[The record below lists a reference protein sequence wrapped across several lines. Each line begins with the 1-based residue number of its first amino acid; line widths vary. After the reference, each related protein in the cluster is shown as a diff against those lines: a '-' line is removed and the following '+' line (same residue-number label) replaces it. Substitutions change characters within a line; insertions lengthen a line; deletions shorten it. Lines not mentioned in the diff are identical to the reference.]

1 MPKPDASAAPPRAE
15 HPYHMYDAIMSQP
28 AAVEAVLASPADG
41 FERAAEAVNEA
52 DRVYLTG
59 MGTSLHAAAV
69 GRYLLHHV
77 LGPEADVRVESAFE
91 LANRGT
97 FSRSDALIVVSHR
110 GWKRYAARVVELGN
124 AGRAYTVAVTGKGGG
139 DPVRAASTVLETCD
153 QERSSAHTVSYTT
166 ALAALAR
173 VAVEAGRAA
182 GRTEAADAL
191 WKDLGGAPAGIAAVL
206 RKEGRFVALAEDLAS
221 VERAVLLGSGPDV
234 ATAREAALKIVETSY
249 IAVHAY
255 ELEQLLHGLLAGL
268 HGNELAIQV
277 ANEGTP
283 AKRAAE
289 VAGALEAIGCR
300 QLGIVQ
306 EGSSVDPD
314 LFHWAF
320 RTPRT
325 LEALAPLVN
334 IVPLQLLSYYI
345 AVEKGHDP
353 DEARRSDAKFREAK
367 ARYAL

>member
-1 MPKPDASAAPPRAE
+1 MPKPDSSKAPPRAG

-28 AAVEAVLASPADG
+28 AAVEAVLASPAEG
-41 FERAAEAVNEA
+41 FEGAAEAVNEA

-59 MGTSLHAAAV
+59 MGTSLHAATV
-69 GRYLLHHV
+69 GRYLFHHV

-97 FSRSDALIVVSHR
+97 FSRDDAVIVVSHR
-110 GWKRYAARVVELGN
+110 GWKRYAARVVELAK
-124 AGRAYTVAVTGKGGG
+124 AGQASTVAVTGKDGGEA
-139 DPVRAASTVLETCD
+139 VRAASVVLETCD
-153 QERSSAHTVSYTT
+153 QETSSAHTVSYTT

-173 VAVEAGRAA
+173 IAVEAGRAA
-182 GRTEAADAL
+182 GRTAKADAL
-191 WKDLGGAPAGIAAVL
+191 WKDLGRAPKGIAEVL

-221 VERAVLLGSGPDV
+221 IERVVLLGSGPDV
-234 ATAREAALKIVETSY
+234 VTAREAALKIVETSC
-249 IAVHAY
+249 IAVHPY
-255 ELEQLLHGLLAGL
+255 DLEQLLHGHLAGL
-268 HGNELAIQV
+268 HGEELAVHV

-283 AKRAAE
+283 AKRTAE
-289 VAGALEAIGCR
+289 VASALDSIGCR

-325 LEALAPLVN
+325 LEPLAPLVN

-345 AVEKGHDP
+345 AVEKGNDP

-367 ARYAL
+367 SRYAL